1 MCLPTPGGL
10 FLFWSV
16 NLIILKFKVNMRSL
30 TQSAILCINWDLMM
44 EFDIELSQPDYF
56 CQMFN
61 DHISPTAYTAASF
74 II

>member
-1 MCLPTPGGL
+1 
-10 FLFWSV
+10 
-16 NLIILKFKVNMRSL
+16 
-30 TQSAILCINWDLMM
+30 M